1 MTTHRTTR
9 ARVSNP
15 PTPDNPTRELAA
27 EDTGRRECPDVDDT
41 LHATR
46 DALWKADACI
56 TAAERLIKDR
66 GVGIDSADEDGG
78 DEYGHG
84 GDDDPGRLRNHL
96 EEYVES
102 AKLAVREAQYAHSRT
117 IDTVEEHNA
126 ESNRAT
132 ETARRRGGA

>member
-1 MTTHRTTR
+1 M
-9 ARVSNP
+9 S
-15 PTPDNPTRELAA
+15 
-27 EDTGRRECPDVDDT
+27 RRDDVDDT

-46 DALWKADACI
+46 DALWKADANI

-66 GVGIDSADEDGG
+66 GVGIESADQDGERHG

-84 GDDDPGRLRNHL
+84 GDDDLGRLRNHL

-117 IDTVEEHNA
+117 IDTLEEPD
-126 ESNRAT
+126 RT
-132 ETARRRGGA
+132 ETTANAKRRGKA